1 MPCRS
6 KGGRGGGGGGVGEW
20 EVTEITLTKKEN
32 EHVLRLIYSL
42 QFLQNHL

>member
-6 KGGRGGGGGGVGEW
+6 KGGEGGGEW

-32 EHVLRLIYSL
+32 EHVLDLRLIYSL